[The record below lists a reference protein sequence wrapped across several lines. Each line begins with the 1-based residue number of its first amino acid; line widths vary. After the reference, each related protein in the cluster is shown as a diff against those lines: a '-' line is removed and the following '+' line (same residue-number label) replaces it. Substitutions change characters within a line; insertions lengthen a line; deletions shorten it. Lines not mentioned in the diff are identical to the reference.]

1 MQQSV
6 SEGARDR
13 GLQGSPMGLRGL
25 LVPTAF
31 SRVGELRGKG
41 WFQDTEE
48 QKEAGMESEQSGD
61 EWLR

>member
-1 MQQSV
+1 
-6 SEGARDR
+6 
-13 GLQGSPMGLRGL
+13 MGLRGL